1 MTREFTFH
9 DARPRDPLVLAING
23 IGRPLGLPWSAFTP
37 AALVASARRE
47 AELHD
52 LGDDSW
58 QEPLEVFC
66 EAVPREARLTPFGR
80 MNARGGVVAAL
91 VNRLRVID
99 WAKRHPEVSAERI
112 VRPWIVVGLPR
123 SGTSLLS
130 FLMELD
136 PQSRTPTQWEALA
149 PIPPPD
155 LATHTTDPRIA
166 AASKQ
171 LARLTKL
178 CRPLN
183 ALHPM
188 DAGLAAEDVSILM
201 WGLRSFQFETLAFT
215 PSYGRWLDAADLRPT
230 YALFRQVLQI
240 WQSTIPT
247 GCWSL
252 KCPQHLGH
260 LPALLDVFPGARI
273 VWIHRD
279 PLRAL
284 PSLASMALC
293 YLLLGSRELDPV
305 EVASYWTE
313 RMGRMLDGALEFD
326 AGTGPP
332 DWCCHVHYGALM
344 KDPIGTVHAIRSHF
358 GAAFDPLHE
367 RRIEAFMRQ
376 RPQDLYG
383 RHVYRLDDLGMK
395 AAAIEE
401 RFARYRQRY
410 GVEHEG
416 R

>member
-1 MTREFTFH
+1 MPREFTFH
-9 DARPRDPLVLAING
+9 DARPRDPRVLSINAL
-23 IGRPLGLPWSAFTP
+23 GRVLRLPWSAFTP
-37 AALVASARRE
+37 ESLVESARR
-47 AELHD
+47 AADLYD

-58 QEPLEVFC
+58 REPLEVFC
-66 EAVPREARLTPFGR
+66 AAVPREARLTPFGR

-91 VNRLRVID
+91 TNRLRVID
-99 WAKRHPEVSAERI
+99 WARRHPEVDAERI
-112 VRPWIVVGLPR
+112 ERPWIVVGLPR

-136 PQSRTPTQWEALA
+136 PQARTPTQWEALA

-166 AASKQ
+166 AASEQ
-171 LARLTKL
+171 LARLTRL

-201 WGLRSFQFETLAFT
+201 YGLRSFQFETLAFT
-215 PSYGRWLDAADLRPT
+215 PSYGNWLDAADLRPT
-230 YALFRQVLQI
+230 YRLFRQVLQI
-240 WQSTIPT
+240 WQSAIPT

-260 LPALLDVFPGARI
+260 LAALLDVFPGARV

-293 YLLLGSRELDPV
+293 YLLLGSNRLAPA
-305 EVASYWTE
+305 EVSSYWTD
-313 RMGRMLDGALEFD
+313 RMARVIDGAMDFD
-326 AGTGPP
+326 ASAGRA
-332 DWCCHVHYGALM
+332 DWCAHVHYGALM
-344 KDPIGTVHAIRSHF
+344 KDPIGSVRAIRAHF
-358 GAAFDPLHE
+358 GASLDPLHE
-367 RRIEAFMRQ
+367 RRIELFMRQ

-383 RHVYRLDDLGMK
+383 RHVYCLEDLGMRP
-395 AAAIEE
+395 AEIDE
-401 RFARYRQRY
+401 RFAPYRQRY
-410 GVEHEG
+410 GVEFEG